1 MRKTKAMQALVL
13 NNGIWSCTTSAE
25 MPRPGPGES
34 LVQVRYAGL
43 CGTDLELSSG
53 YYGFSGIPGHEFVGR
68 VLEGPRQGMRVVAD
82 INVGCGDC
90 FRCTSGQH
98 RHCQQRTVI
107 GIKGRA
113 GAFAQ
118 YLSVP
123 DQNLLM
129 VPDQLSDE
137 LAVYAEPVAAALE
150 VIEQVAEARP
160 NEVLVIGAGRLG
172 MITGQ
177 VLASFGVKVKMLI
190 RNPLRAQHIQ
200 NPEIEIVSGADKDAY
215 PWVIDCSG
223 SKDGLVAALDATQA
237 QGLLVLKSTVVN
249 AGEVDLSP
257 IMVKELNVLGS
268 RCGPM
273 ARALNWLEAGAM
285 EPPKAV
291 VFPLGEVE
299 GALNAATDPNYFK
312 VLFNPDL
319 EI

>member
-13 NNGIWSCTTSAE
+13 NNGNWSCTTSAE

-90 FRCTSGQH
+90 FRCTSGQY

-150 VIEQVAEARP
+150 VIDQVAEARP
-160 NEVLVIGAGRLG
+160 TEVLVIGAGRLG

-177 VLASFGVKVKMLI
+177 VLASFGVKVQMLI

-200 NPEIEIVSGADKDAY
+200 NPEIEIVSSADKDAY

-273 ARALNWLEAGAM
+273 AKALSWLEAGAM

-299 GALNAATDPNYFK
+299 AALNAATDPNYFK

>member
-150 VIEQVAEARP
+150 VIDQVAEARP
-160 NEVLVIGAGRLG
+160 TEVLVIGAGRLG

-177 VLASFGVKVKMLI
+177 VLASFGVKVQMLI

-200 NPEIEIVSGADKDAY
+200 NPEIEIVSSADKDAY

>member
-1 MRKTKAMQALVL
+1 
-13 NNGIWSCTTSAE
+13 
-25 MPRPGPGES
+25 
-34 LVQVRYAGL
+34 
-43 CGTDLELSSG
+43 
-53 YYGFSGIPGHEFVGR
+53 
-68 VLEGPRQGMRVVAD
+68 
-82 INVGCGDC
+82 
-90 FRCTSGQH
+90 
-98 RHCQQRTVI
+98 
-107 GIKGRA
+107 
-113 GAFAQ
+113 
-118 YLSVP
+118 
-123 DQNLLM
+123 M

-150 VIEQVAEARP
+150 VIDQVAEARP
-160 NEVLVIGAGRLG
+160 TEVLVIGAGRLG
-172 MITGQ
+172 IITGQ
-177 VLASFGVKVKMLI
+177 VLASFGVKVQMLI

-200 NPEIEIVSGADKDAY
+200 NPEIEIVSSADKDAY

-273 ARALNWLEAGAM
+273 AKALSWLEAGAM

-291 VFPLGEVE
+291 VFPLGEVKA
-299 GALNAATDPNYFK
+299 ALDAAADPNYFK

>member
-13 NNGIWSCTTSAE
+13 NNGNWSCTTAAE

-34 LVQVRYAGL
+34 LVQGRYAGL

-160 NEVLVIGAGRLG
+160 TEVLVIGAGRLG

-177 VLASFGVKVKMLI
+177 VLASFGVKVQMLI

-200 NPEIEIVSGADKDAY
+200 NPEIEIVSSADKDAY

-223 SKDGLVAALDATQA
+223 SKDGLSAALDATQA

-273 ARALNWLEAGAM
+273 AKALSWLEAGAM

-299 GALNAATDPNYFK
+299 AALDAATDPNYFK

>member
-90 FRCTSGQH
+90 FRCTSGHH

-150 VIEQVAEARP
+150 VIDQVAEARP
-160 NEVLVIGAGRLG
+160 TEVLVIGAGRLG

-177 VLASFGVKVKMLI
+177 VLASFGVKVQMLI

-200 NPEIEIVSGADKDAY
+200 NPEIEIVSSADKDAY

-273 ARALNWLEAGAM
+273 AKALSWLEAGAM

-299 GALNAATDPNYFK
+299 AALNAATDPNYFK

>member
-150 VIEQVAEARP
+150 VIDQVAEARP
-160 NEVLVIGAGRLG
+160 TEVLVIGAGRLG

-177 VLASFGVKVKMLI
+177 VLASFGVKVQMLI

-200 NPEIEIVSGADKDAY
+200 NPEIEIVSSADKDAY

-273 ARALNWLEAGAM
+273 AKALSWLEAGAM

-291 VFPLGEVE
+291 VFPLGEVKA
-299 GALNAATDPNYFK
+299 ALDAAADPNYFK

>member
-150 VIEQVAEARP
+150 VIDQVAEARP
-160 NEVLVIGAGRLG
+160 TEVLVIGAGRLG

>member
-1 MRKTKAMQALVL
+1 
-13 NNGIWSCTTSAE
+13 
-25 MPRPGPGES
+25 
-34 LVQVRYAGL
+34 
-43 CGTDLELSSG
+43 
-53 YYGFSGIPGHEFVGR
+53 
-68 VLEGPRQGMRVVAD
+68 MRVVAD

-160 NEVLVIGAGRLG
+160 TEVLVIGAGRLG

-177 VLASFGVKVKMLI
+177 VLASFGVKVQMLI

>member
-1 MRKTKAMQALVL
+1 MQALVL
-13 NNGIWSCTTSAE
+13 NNGIWSCTTSAD

-34 LVQVRYAGL
+34 LVQIRYAGL

-150 VIEQVAEARP
+150 VIDQVAEARP
-160 NEVLVIGAGRLG
+160 AEVLVIGAGRLG

-177 VLASFGVKVKMLI
+177 VLASFGVKVQMLI

-200 NPEIEIVSGADKDAY
+200 NPEIEIVSSADKDAY

-273 ARALNWLEAGAM
+273 AKALSWLEAGAM

-299 GALNAATDPNYFK
+299 AALDAATDPNYFK

>member
-13 NNGIWSCTTSAE
+13 NNGNWSCTTSAE

-68 VLEGPRQGMRVVAD
+68 VLEGPRQGTRVVAD

-150 VIEQVAEARP
+150 VIDQVAEARP
-160 NEVLVIGAGRLG
+160 TEVLVIGAGRLG

-177 VLASFGVKVKMLI
+177 VLASFGVKVQMLI

-200 NPEIEIVSGADKDAY
+200 NPEIEIVSSADKDAY

-249 AGEVDLSP
+249 AGDVDLSP

-273 ARALNWLEAGAM
+273 AKALNWLEAGAM

-299 GALNAATDPNYFK
+299 AALDAATDPNIFK
-312 VLFNPDL
+312 VLFKPDA

>member
-150 VIEQVAEARP
+150 VIDQVAEARP
-160 NEVLVIGAGRLG
+160 TEVLVIGAGRLG

-177 VLASFGVKVKMLI
+177 VLASFGVKVQMLI

-200 NPEIEIVSGADKDAY
+200 NPEIEIVSSADKDAY

-273 ARALNWLEAGAM
+273 AKALSWLEAGAM

-299 GALNAATDPNYFK
+299 AALNAATDPNYFK

>member
-13 NNGIWSCTTSAE
+13 NNGNWSCTTSAE

-90 FRCTSGQH
+90 FRCTSGHH

-150 VIEQVAEARP
+150 VIDQVAEARP
-160 NEVLVIGAGRLG
+160 TEVLVIGAGRLG

-177 VLASFGVKVKMLI
+177 VLASFGVKVQMLI

-200 NPEIEIVSGADKDAY
+200 NPEIEIVSSADKDAY

-273 ARALNWLEAGAM
+273 AKALSWLEAGAM

-299 GALNAATDPNYFK
+299 AALNAATDPNYFK
-312 VLFNPDL
+312 VFFNPDL

>member
-1 MRKTKAMQALVL
+1 MQALVL

>member
-160 NEVLVIGAGRLG
+160 TEVLVIGAGRLG

-177 VLASFGVKVKMLI
+177 VLASFGVKVQMLI

-200 NPEIEIVSGADKDAY
+200 NPEIEIVSSADKDAY

-237 QGLLVLKSTVVN
+237 QGLLVLKSTVVK

>member
-160 NEVLVIGAGRLG
+160 TEVLVIGAGRLG

-200 NPEIEIVSGADKDAY
+200 NPEIEIVSSADKDAY

-299 GALNAATDPNYFK
+299 GALNAAPGTNHFK
-312 VLFNPDL
+312 VVVNPELD
-319 EI
+319 I

>member
-53 YYGFSGIPGHEFVGR
+53 YYEFSGIPGHEFVGR

>member
-13 NNGIWSCTTSAE
+13 NNGIWSCTTAAE

-160 NEVLVIGAGRLG
+160 TEVLVIGAGRLG

-177 VLASFGVKVKMLI
+177 VLSSFGVKVQMLI

-200 NPEIEIVSGADKDAY
+200 NPEIEIVSSADKDAY

-223 SKDGLVAALDATQA
+223 SKDGLSAALDATQA

-273 ARALNWLEAGAM
+273 AKALSWLEAGAM

-299 GALNAATDPNYFK
+299 AALDAATDPNYFK

>member
-13 NNGIWSCTTSAE
+13 NNGIWSCTTAAE

-150 VIEQVAEARP
+150 VIDQVAEARP
-160 NEVLVIGAGRLG
+160 TEVLVIGAGRLG

-177 VLASFGVKVKMLI
+177 VLASFGVKVQMLI

-200 NPEIEIVSGADKDAY
+200 NPEIEIVSSADKDAY

-223 SKDGLVAALDATQA
+223 SKDGLSAALDATQA

-273 ARALNWLEAGAM
+273 AKALSWLEAGAM

-299 GALNAATDPNYFK
+299 AALDAATDPNYFK

>member
-13 NNGIWSCTTSAE
+13 NNGNWSCTTSAE

-90 FRCTSGQH
+90 YRCTSGQY

-150 VIEQVAEARP
+150 VIDQVAEARP
-160 NEVLVIGAGRLG
+160 TEVLVIGAGRLG

-177 VLASFGVKVKMLI
+177 VLASFGVKVQMLI

-200 NPEIEIVSGADKDAY
+200 NPEIEIVSSADKDAY

-273 ARALNWLEAGAM
+273 AKALSWLEAGAM

-299 GALNAATDPNYFK
+299 AALNAATDPNYFK

>member
-160 NEVLVIGAGRLG
+160 TEVLVIGAGRLG

-200 NPEIEIVSGADKDAY
+200 NPEIEIVSSADKDAY

>member
-13 NNGIWSCTTSAE
+13 NNGNWSCTTSAE

-150 VIEQVAEARP
+150 VIDQVAEARP
-160 NEVLVIGAGRLG
+160 TEVLVIGAGRLG

-177 VLASFGVKVKMLI
+177 VLASFGVKVQMLI

-200 NPEIEIVSGADKDAY
+200 NPEIEIVSSADKDAY

-273 ARALNWLEAGAM
+273 AKALSWLEAGAM

-291 VFPLGEVE
+291 VFPLGEVKA
-299 GALNAATDPNYFK
+299 ALDAAADPNYFK

>member
-160 NEVLVIGAGRLG
+160 TEVLVIGAGRLG

>member
-1 MRKTKAMQALVL
+1 M
-13 NNGIWSCTTSAE
+13 
-25 MPRPGPGES
+25 
-34 LVQVRYAGL
+34 
-43 CGTDLELSSG
+43 
-53 YYGFSGIPGHEFVGR
+53 
-68 VLEGPRQGMRVVAD
+68 
-82 INVGCGDC
+82 
-90 FRCTSGQH
+90 
-98 RHCQQRTVI
+98 I

-150 VIEQVAEARP
+150 VIDQVAEARP
-160 NEVLVIGAGRLG
+160 TEVLVIGAGRLG

-177 VLASFGVKVKMLI
+177 VLASFGVKVQMLI

-200 NPEIEIVSGADKDAY
+200 NPEIEIVSSADKDAY

-273 ARALNWLEAGAM
+273 AKALSWLEAGAM

-299 GALNAATDPNYFK
+299 AALNAATDPNYFK

>member
-160 NEVLVIGAGRLG
+160 TEVLVIGAGRLG

-177 VLASFGVKVKMLI
+177 VLASFGVKVQMLI

-200 NPEIEIVSGADKDAY
+200 NPEIEIVSSADKDAY

>member
-13 NNGIWSCTTSAE
+13 NNGNWSCTTSAE

-90 FRCTSGQH
+90 FRCTSGHH

-160 NEVLVIGAGRLG
+160 TEVLVIGAGRLG

-177 VLASFGVKVKMLI
+177 VLASFGVKVQMLI

-200 NPEIEIVSGADKDAY
+200 NPEIEIVSSADKDAY

-273 ARALNWLEAGAM
+273 AKALSWLEAGAM

-299 GALNAATDPNYFK
+299 AALNAATDPNYFK

>member
-1 MRKTKAMQALVL
+1 MQALEL
-13 NNGIWSCTTSAE
+13 NNGIWSYTTSAE

-53 YYGFSGIPGHEFVGR
+53 YYGFRGIPGHEFVGR

-82 INVGCGDC
+82 INVGCGEC
-90 FRCTSGQH
+90 NRCASGQH

-118 YLSVP
+118 YLLVP
-123 DQNLLM
+123 DQNLLK

-150 VIEQVAEARP
+150 VIEQITEACP
-160 NEVLVIGAGRLG
+160 TEALVIGAGRLG
-172 MITGQ
+172 MITAQ
-177 VLASFGVKVKMLI
+177 VLASFGVKVQMLV

-200 NPEIEIVSGADKDAY
+200 NPDIEIVSRVDKDAY
-215 PWVIDCSG
+215 GCVIDCSG
-223 SKDGLVAALDATQA
+223 SKEGLVTALDATLS

-249 AGEVDLSP
+249 AGDVDLSS

-273 ARALNWLEAGAM
+273 AKALSWLDADSM
-285 EPPKAV
+285 KPPKAV
-291 VFPLGEVE
+291 VFPLAEVKA
-299 GALNAATDPNYFK
+299 ALDAATDPRVFK
-312 VLFNPDL
+312 VLFQPNPS
-319 EI
+319 I

>member
-160 NEVLVIGAGRLG
+160 TEVLVIGAGRLG

-177 VLASFGVKVKMLI
+177 VLASFGVKVQMLI

>member
-13 NNGIWSCTTSAE
+13 NNGNWSCTTSAE

-34 LVQVRYAGL
+34 LVQIRYAGL

-150 VIEQVAEARP
+150 VIDQVAEARP
-160 NEVLVIGAGRLG
+160 AEVLVIGAGRLG

-177 VLASFGVKVKMLI
+177 VLASFGVKVQMLI

-200 NPEIEIVSGADKDAY
+200 NPEIEIVSSADKDAY

-273 ARALNWLEAGAM
+273 AKALSWLEAGAM

-299 GALNAATDPNYFK
+299 AALNAATDPNYFK

>member
-34 LVQVRYAGL
+34 LVQIRYAGL

-150 VIEQVAEARP
+150 VIDQVAEARP
-160 NEVLVIGAGRLG
+160 AEVLVIGAGRLG

-177 VLASFGVKVKMLI
+177 VLASFGVKVQMLI

-200 NPEIEIVSGADKDAY
+200 NPEIEIVSSADKDAY

-273 ARALNWLEAGAM
+273 AKALSWLEAGAM

-299 GALNAATDPNYFK
+299 AALDAATDPNYFK

>member
-1 MRKTKAMQALVL
+1 MQALVL
-13 NNGIWSCTTSAE
+13 NNGNWSCTTSAE

-90 FRCTSGQH
+90 FRCTSGQY

-150 VIEQVAEARP
+150 VIDQVAEARP
-160 NEVLVIGAGRLG
+160 TEVLVIGAGRLG

-177 VLASFGVKVKMLI
+177 VLASFGVKVQMLI

-200 NPEIEIVSGADKDAY
+200 NPEIEIVSSADKDAY

-273 ARALNWLEAGAM
+273 AKALSWLEAGAM

-299 GALNAATDPNYFK
+299 AALNAATDPNYFK

>member
-1 MRKTKAMQALVL
+1 MQALVL

-160 NEVLVIGAGRLG
+160 TEVLVIGAGRLG

>member
-150 VIEQVAEARP
+150 VIDQVAEARP
-160 NEVLVIGAGRLG
+160 TEVLVIGAGRLG
-172 MITGQ
+172 IITGQ
-177 VLASFGVKVKMLI
+177 VLASFGVKVQMLI

-200 NPEIEIVSGADKDAY
+200 NPEIEIVSSADKDAY

-273 ARALNWLEAGAM
+273 AKALSWLEADAM

-291 VFPLGEVE
+291 VFPLGEVKA
-299 GALNAATDPNYFK
+299 ALDAAADPNYFK

>member
-13 NNGIWSCTTSAE
+13 NNGNWSCTTSAE

-150 VIEQVAEARP
+150 VIDQVAEARP
-160 NEVLVIGAGRLG
+160 TEVLVIGAGRLG

-177 VLASFGVKVKMLI
+177 VLASFGVKVQMLI

-200 NPEIEIVSGADKDAY
+200 NPEIEIVSSADKDAY

-273 ARALNWLEAGAM
+273 AKALSWLEAGAM

-299 GALNAATDPNYFK
+299 AALNAATDPNYFK

>member
-1 MRKTKAMQALVL
+1 
-13 NNGIWSCTTSAE
+13 
-25 MPRPGPGES
+25 
-34 LVQVRYAGL
+34 
-43 CGTDLELSSG
+43 
-53 YYGFSGIPGHEFVGR
+53 
-68 VLEGPRQGMRVVAD
+68 
-82 INVGCGDC
+82 
-90 FRCTSGQH
+90 
-98 RHCQQRTVI
+98 
-107 GIKGRA
+107 
-113 GAFAQ
+113 
-118 YLSVP
+118 
-123 DQNLLM
+123 
-129 VPDQLSDE
+129 
-137 LAVYAEPVAAALE
+137 
-150 VIEQVAEARP
+150 
-160 NEVLVIGAGRLG
+160 

-177 VLASFGVKVKMLI
+177 VLASFGVKVQMLI

-200 NPEIEIVSGADKDAY
+200 NPEIEIVSSADKDAY

-223 SKDGLVAALDATQA
+223 SKDGLSAALDATQA

-273 ARALNWLEAGAM
+273 AKALSWLEAGAM

-299 GALNAATDPNYFK
+299 AALDAATDPNYFK

>member
-13 NNGIWSCTTSAE
+13 NNGNWSCTTSAE

-150 VIEQVAEARP
+150 VIDQVAEARP
-160 NEVLVIGAGRLG
+160 TEVLVIGAGRLG

-177 VLASFGVKVKMLI
+177 VLASFGVKVQMLI

-200 NPEIEIVSGADKDAY
+200 NPEIEIVSSADKDAY

-273 ARALNWLEAGAM
+273 AKALSWLEAGAM

-299 GALNAATDPNYFK
+299 AALDAATDPNYFK

>member
-34 LVQVRYAGL
+34 LVQIRYAGL

-90 FRCTSGQH
+90 FRCTSGHH

-150 VIEQVAEARP
+150 VIDQVAEARP
-160 NEVLVIGAGRLG
+160 AEELVIGAGRLG

-177 VLASFGVKVKMLI
+177 VLASFGVKVQMLI

-200 NPEIEIVSGADKDAY
+200 NPEIEIVSSADKDAY

-273 ARALNWLEAGAM
+273 AKALSWLEAGAM

-299 GALNAATDPNYFK
+299 AALDAATDPNYFK

>member
-1 MRKTKAMQALVL
+1 MQALVL

-160 NEVLVIGAGRLG
+160 TEVLVIGAGRLG

-177 VLASFGVKVKMLI
+177 VLASFGVKVQMLI

-200 NPEIEIVSGADKDAY
+200 NPEIEIVSSADKDAY

>member
-150 VIEQVAEARP
+150 VIDQVTEARP
-160 NEVLVIGAGRLG
+160 TEVLVIGAGRLG
-172 MITGQ
+172 IITGQ
-177 VLASFGVKVKMLI
+177 VLASFGVKVQMLI

-200 NPEIEIVSGADKDAY
+200 NPEIEIVSSADKDAY

-273 ARALNWLEAGAM
+273 AKALSWLEADAM

-291 VFPLGEVE
+291 VFPLGEVKA
-299 GALNAATDPNYFK
+299 ALDAAADPNYFK

>member
-1 MRKTKAMQALVL
+1 MQALVL
-13 NNGIWSCTTSAE
+13 NNGNWSCTTSAE

-150 VIEQVAEARP
+150 VIDQVAEARP
-160 NEVLVIGAGRLG
+160 TEVLVIGAGRLG

-177 VLASFGVKVKMLI
+177 VLASFGVKVQMLI

-200 NPEIEIVSGADKDAY
+200 NPEIEIVSSADKDAY

-273 ARALNWLEAGAM
+273 AKALSWLEAGAM

-299 GALNAATDPNYFK
+299 AALNAATDPNYFK